1 MKFEKAIK
9 LKLNDN
15 ERSALSSTITLLKY
29 ICTNV
34 TLEFECQ
41 CCPMFIDNVCKC
53 NSTINNLQHL
63 LDSSLTDVDCPETS
77 SSYESIGLYSTDV
90 KSLN

>member
-1 MKFEKAIK
+1 MKFEKDIK

-15 ERSALSSTITLLKY
+15 ERSAISSTITLLKY
-29 ICTNV
+29 ICANA

-41 CCPMFIDNVCKC
+41 RCPMFIDDVCKC

-63 LDSSLTDVDCPETS
+63 LDNTVTDGDCPETS
-77 SSYESIGLYSTDV
+77 SSYASIGLYSTDINV
-90 KSLN
+90 